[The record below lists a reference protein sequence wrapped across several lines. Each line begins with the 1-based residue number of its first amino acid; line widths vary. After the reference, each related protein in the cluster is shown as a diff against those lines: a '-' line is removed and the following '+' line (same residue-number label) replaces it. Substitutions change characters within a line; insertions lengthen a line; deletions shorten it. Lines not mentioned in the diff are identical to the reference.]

1 MHETSQL
8 ACAMATLVFTAGM
21 LIAAQFY
28 IENRAAKAATTPA
41 IRTARN
47 VSRQGPDLRTDL
59 RLSRSPVSQFQQ
71 ARLP

>member
-1 MHETSQL
+1 MNETSQL
-8 ACAMATLVFTAGM
+8 ACAMATLVFAAGM

-28 IENRAAKAATTPA
+28 VENRAAKASSIPA

-47 VSRQGPDLRTDL
+47 VSRQSPDLRTDL
-59 RLSRSPVSQFQQ
+59 RLSRPPIPQLQQ